1 MEHVP
6 SIDDL
11 PIQELSFFLIVM
23 SYDSLEGICHGQ
35 NLDYA
40 ELLLVVVFQV

>member
-11 PIQELSFFLIVM
+11 PIHFFLIVM
-23 SYDSLEGICHGQ
+23 NFDGLEGICHGQ
-35 NLDYA
+35 NLDYT

>member
-11 PIQELSFFLIVM
+11 PIQELRFFLIVM